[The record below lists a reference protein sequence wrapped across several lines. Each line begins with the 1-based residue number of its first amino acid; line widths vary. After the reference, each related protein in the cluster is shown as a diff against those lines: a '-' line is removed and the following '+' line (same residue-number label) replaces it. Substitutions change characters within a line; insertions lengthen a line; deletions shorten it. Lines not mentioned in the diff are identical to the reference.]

1 MKKAFTLVEIIIAIA
16 IFSVIIVY
24 MYQAI
29 GTTKKSTAAYE
40 RKYEKIQKNQTIR
53 KLLYNDIF
61 NQVDPYSDTK
71 VDTSGDFSTYYLKTN
86 NSLHNISSPFVAYKV
101 IKNTLYRFESIRKFT
116 LPINEDN
123 KNSIHVDKLLENI
136 KSFLLYTYK
145 NSKLIQ
151 WNVND
156 EQTIFEIALPY
167 SKKVLIVESG
177 NESNSESNNSK
188 DTNSSKKQK

>member
-177 NESNSESNNSK
+177 NESNNSK

>member
-29 GTTKKSTAAYE
+29 GTTKKSAAAYE

-86 NSLHNISSPFVAYKV
+86 NSLHNISGPFVAYKV

-177 NESNSESNNSK
+177 NESNNSK

>member
-86 NSLHNISSPFVAYKV
+86 NSLHNISSPFVAYKM

-177 NESNSESNNSK
+177 NESNSSK
-188 DTNSSKKQK
+188 DTNSSKK